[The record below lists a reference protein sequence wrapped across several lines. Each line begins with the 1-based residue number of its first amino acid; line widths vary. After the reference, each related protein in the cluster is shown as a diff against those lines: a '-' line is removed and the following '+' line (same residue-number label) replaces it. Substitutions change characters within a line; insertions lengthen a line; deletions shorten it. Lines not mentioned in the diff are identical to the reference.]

1 MQIYIAILIFRVSPL
16 FKDIVFLFNF
26 FFFFFSFGQAI
37 SQGRNRS
44 FNASL
49 GKWILNYFG
58 ATSFMQKKNH
68 DIKSGSGG
76 SWGVWLV
83 KCDLSMCFIDWFIE
97 ENVTNNQYFLTEII
111 KNFRNYN
118 YKTPKDL
125 ICPGEKFNI
134 FFAKPQIKKKI
145 KAQKSFRL
153 ERSWNKN
160 ISADRR
166 ASTMIMIN

>member
-1 MQIYIAILIFRVSPL
+1 
-16 FKDIVFLFNF
+16 
-26 FFFFFSFGQAI
+26 
-37 SQGRNRS
+37 
-44 FNASL
+44 
-49 GKWILNYFG
+49 
-58 ATSFMQKKNH
+58 
-68 DIKSGSGG
+68 
-76 SWGVWLV
+76 
-83 KCDLSMCFIDWFIE
+83 MCFIDWFIE

-111 KNFRNYN
+111 KNFRKYN

-145 KAQKSFRL
+145 KAQKSFTL

>member
-1 MQIYIAILIFRVSPL
+1 MEVEESDWLNAICQCVLLIDLLRKMSQI
-16 FKDIVFLFNF
+16 
-26 FFFFFSFGQAI
+26 I
-37 SQGRNRS
+37 SI
-44 FNASL
+44 SL
-49 GKWILNYFG
+49 
-58 ATSFMQKKNH
+58 S
-68 DIKSGSGG
+68 
-76 SWGVWLV
+76 
-83 KCDLSMCFIDWFIE
+83 
-97 ENVTNNQYFLTEII
+97 
-111 KNFRNYN
+111 N
-118 YKTPKDL
+118 YKTPKYL

>member
-1 MQIYIAILIFRVSPL
+1 MQIYIAIWIFRVFPL
-16 FKDIVFLFNF
+16 FKDIVFLLVFFLSF
-26 FFFFFSFGQAI
+26 FFLLVRPSVKAEIGHSTLHSASGYSI
-37 SQGRNRS
+37 ILAPHRS
-44 FNASL
+44 C
-49 GKWILNYFG
+49 K
-58 ATSFMQKKNH
+58 KKNH

-111 KNFRNYN
+111 MNFRNYN

-134 FFAKPQIKKKI
+134 FFAKPQIKKNKI
-145 KAQKSFRL
+145 KAQKASFQIRTFL
-153 ERSWNKN
+153 E
-160 ISADRR
+160 
-166 ASTMIMIN
+166 